1 MWKDITEFENRYQ
14 INEAGQIRNVNTMRI
29 LSSTVDSDGYMQI
42 GLRKLGIRKKHWFR
56 VHRLIAISFLP
67 LPENYQ
73 LLHVDHIDRN
83 KLNNVLE
90 NLRWVTPQEN
100 CDNRKDTAWNTNTTS
115 GELHITKYK
124 NGYMLRINK
133 HNLKHKSWHKTL
145 EESIL
150 KREEILDL
158 A

>member
-1 MWKDITEFENRYQ
+1 MWKDIAEFEKRYQ
-14 INEAGQIRNVNTMRI
+14 INELGQIKNVKTLR
-29 LSSTVDSDGYMQI
+29 LLTPTTDVDGYLQI

-56 VHRLIAISFLP
+56 VHRLIALAFLTV
-67 LPENYQ
+67 PENYQ

-83 KLNNVLE
+83 KTNNLLE

-100 CDNRKDTAWNTNTTS
+100 CDNRKNTAWNTNTTS

-133 HNLKHKSWHKTL
+133 HSLKHKSWHKTI

-150 KREEILDL
+150 KRQEIL
-158 A
+158 